1 MMKTNSIALLA
12 VFVTFFTQLKAQII
26 DQTVV
31 AITTTIC
38 ENGSATITTGGSELG
53 VDYYLRDDSDSSIV
67 VGPLAGT
74 GGPGSGLTFNIG
86 LLTSTTTYHVYAE
99 KLGVGLDF
107 DDVDDRVQ
115 ISPIPPLSGS
125 FSVMGWVRT
134 TAGSIRQIIGWG
146 AASGISKYVDFS
158 IGFGKLRY
166 YSRNTNVNT
175 DFIGG
180 NIIVNDGNWHHIAFT
195 KNGGTNQVSLYVDGV
210 LDVQGISTVL
220 FSPMANTTLGANY
233 ANNSYQGK
241 FNGAMDELSVWSS
254 ELSIAQIQDDMNNGT
269 SAAAANLEAYFDF
282 EENGGTTVGDNSP
295 NSHIGTMTNMDA
307 SNDWI
312 VGVVK
317 DRLIMSSTQTIT
329 VNPLP
334 TVVANTTSAAI
345 CAGNQVTLTGSGAST
360 YAWDNGVGDN
370 VAFTPGATITY
381 TLTGTDVNSCTNT
394 DQLTVTVNSLPTVVA
409 NSSAAVVCEGNQ
421 ITLTGSGTS
430 IYSWNNGVTNNNAF
444 APASTTTYTVTG
456 TDGNNCSNI
465 DQITITVNATPV
477 VSANS
482 TSTTICAGD
491 QITLTGGGASTY
503 AWDNSA
509 TDNVAFAPIL
519 TTTYMVTGT
528 DGNNCSTTA
537 QVTVTVNALPTV
549 VANATVVTICAGDQ
563 ITLSGAG
570 ASTYTWDNGATD
582 NTAFAP
588 AATTTYIV
596 TGTDGNNCSNTDQ
609 VSITVNALPT
619 VVANST
625 STTICADDQITL
637 TGTGASAY
645 TWDNGVDDNVSFI
658 PTATTIYTVTGTD
671 MNNCS
676 STAMITVT
684 VNTIDNTVSVAG
696 LTITATAS
704 TGTYQWLDCDNVNSA
719 ISGETNQLFTATAN
733 GNYAV
738 EISENGCVD
747 TSDCISITTVG
758 IENKLLGLNVSVYPN
773 PTSGNVTIDLGKEY
787 VNVDITLMDITGK
800 VVSTSSYSATDKVLV
815 NIEGTAGV
823 YFLNIQSED
832 KGITVKLL
840 KN

>member
-1 MMKTNSIALLA
+1 MKTNSIALLA

-53 VDYYLRDDSDSSIV
+53 VDYYLRDDSDNSIV

-86 LLTSTTTYHVYAE
+86 PLTSTTTYHVYAE

-115 ISPIPPLSGS
+115 ISPTPPLSGS

-334 TVVANTTSAAI
+334 TVVANTTSAVI
-345 CAGNQVTLTGSGAST
+345 CTGNQVALTGSGAST
-360 YAWDNGVGDN
+360 YGWDNGVSDN

-381 TLTGTDVNSCTNT
+381 TVTGTDANSCTNT
-394 DQLTVTVNSLPTVVA
+394 DQLTVTVNALPTVVA

-430 IYSWNNGVTNNNAF
+430 TYSWNNGVTNNNAF

-456 TDGNNCSNI
+456 TDGNNCSNT
-465 DQITITVNATPV
+465 DQIMITVNVTPV

-509 TDNVAFAPIL
+509 TDNVAFAPTL

-537 QVTVTVNALPTV
+537 QVTVTVNVLPTV
-549 VANATVVTICAGDQ
+549 VANATAVTICAGDQ

-570 ASTYTWDNGATD
+570 ASTYAWDNGATD

-609 VSITVNALPT
+609 VSITVNALPI

-645 TWDNGVDDNVSFI
+645 TWDNGVDDNVSFT

-704 TGTYQWLDCDNVNSA
+704 TGAYQWLDCDNVNSA

-738 EISENGCVD
+738 EISENGCID

-773 PTSGNVTIDLGKEY
+773 PTSGNITIDLGKEY
-787 VNVDITLMDITGK
+787 GNVDITLMDITGK

-815 NIEGTAGV
+815 NIEGIAGM
-823 YFLNIQSED
+823 YFLDVQSED
-832 KGITVKLL
+832 KGITVRLL
-840 KN
+840 KD